1 MKKYILLCLVI
12 LLSSHVTSF
21 AQDISAS
28 TTSTSENSM
37 LGYTKKFTLPDT
49 GLTEEDKKL
58 LSEAQRINDVLAET
72 KDVNEIISQINNTI
86 IMARFSSPIERKASY
101 VEFAS
106 EQFENKNTTMRGIK
120 VTVLNYGIFTFNFGR
135 EQNSH
140 RTTIIIERHNI
151 PERLSMFF
159 HKNGN
164 LAELSYYTGV
174 ATKVKREA
182 SWSEDGKLIRE
193 REITK
198 PEPLNINIR
207 KGDQII
213 GTI

>member
-1 MKKYILLCLVI
+1 MKNNILLCLVI
-12 LLSSHVTSF
+12 LLSIHTVSF
-21 AQDISAS
+21 AQGKNMS
-28 TTSTSENSM
+28 TGSVTENTL
-37 LGYTKKFTLPDT
+37 LGYTKKFTLPNT

-58 LSEAQRINDVLAET
+58 LSEAQRINDILAET

-86 IMARFSSPIERKASY
+86 IMARFSSPIERKTSY
-101 VEFAS
+101 VEFAA
-106 EQFENKNTTMRGIK
+106 EKLENKNTTASGIK
-120 VTVLNYGIFTFNFGR
+120 VTIRNYGIFTFNFGR
-135 EQNSH
+135 EQNSY
-140 RTTIIIERHNI
+140 RTTIIVERHNI

-164 LAELSYYTGV
+164 LAELNYYTGV

-182 SWSEDGKLIRE
+182 SWAENGKLIQE

-207 KGDQII
+207 KGGRII